1 MISVDP
7 QDPEALM
14 AVAFDLARKGMGR
27 VAPNPPVGAILVTE
41 DFKIAEGWHGDFGS
55 SHAEVECL
63 AAAKAAGIDTRDA
76 TMVVTLEPCGHEG
89 KTPPC
94 AQAIIEAGIS
104 KVIYSHSDPHPVTR
118 GKGIEQLEKAG
129 VEVVGGVLESEGAK
143 LLAPYLCHVQRGRPL
158 VTVKWAMTLDGR
170 IASATGD
177 SKWITSDETRRWTRV
192 RRGHHGAIL
201 VGIGTVETDDPQLTS
216 RTEGMKDPLRII
228 IDPKGRISADRRL
241 LHDGGDVL
249 LVTLEDSSVPDHLPD
264 SVEVFPVPANPK
276 VDSRSKI
283 DIDALLKK
291 LASRGIQSLLV
302 EGGAVTIGS
311 FFDAGKVDRCE
322 VLIAPKV
329 IGGADAPGPV
339 GGRGLDLM
347 TLAIEALDARW
358 TELGPDRLLEA
369 SLSQAGRG
377 RYTP

>member
-1 MISVDP
+1 M
-7 QDPEALM
+7 
-14 AVAFDLARKGMGR
+14 
-27 VAPNPPVGAILVTE
+27 
-41 DFKIAEGWHGDFGS
+41 
-55 SHAEVECL
+55 
-63 AAAKAAGIDTRDA
+63 
-76 TMVVTLEPCGHEG
+76 
-89 KTPPC
+89 
-94 AQAIIEAGIS
+94 
-104 KVIYSHSDPHPVTR
+104 
-118 GKGIEQLEKAG
+118 
-129 VEVVGGVLESEGAK
+129 
-143 LLAPYLCHVQRGRPL
+143 
-158 VTVKWAMTLDGR
+158 
-170 IASATGD
+170 
-177 SKWITSDETRRWTRV
+177 
-192 RRGHHGAIL
+192 
-201 VGIGTVETDDPQLTS
+201 
-216 RTEGMKDPLRII
+216 
-228 IDPKGRISADRRL
+228 
-241 LHDGGDVL
+241 L